1 MNVQNAC
8 REVVSE
14 VDGSLGCIVIDMQT
28 GLTVASECRQGAAL
42 NEAMIGLV
50 AVISTN
56 MFSGRMI
63 RRFEELLDRPD
74 SPATGFVREVQM
86 TTAQTNQF
94 MSAIPG
100 WRGGLLVLITDKS
113 VSLGLGWMAVHR
125 IVDRLS
131 ASPAASPPAAD
142 ALPPHPAPEPRAPHA
157 EPFWEPSPTPS
168 APIPQ
173 APFAPPLHGQPS
185 ALPSSPVMVEDR
197 PRQAPDARDASYRFD
212 RPLDDRAPP
221 AAPLGNAPAAPLEDP
236 APTGPTA
243 PRVVPPLTAEELPVR
258 EQTPEEPG
266 AQAQAAKALA
276 AEVLVATTREA
287 EMEETPPAAA
297 AKKPSVKKAPAG
309 ARMNMFA
316 SRKKKRGAK

>member
-1 MNVQNAC
+1 MNVQSAC

-100 WRGGLLVLITDKS
+100 WQGGLLVLITDKS

-142 ALPPHPAPEPRAPHA
+142 ALPPHPVPEPRAPHA
-157 EPFWEPSPTPS
+157 ELLREPSSTPS
-168 APIPQ
+168 APVPQ

-197 PRQAPDARDASYRFD
+197 PHQAPGASYRFD
-212 RPLDDRAPP
+212 RPLDDRVPP
-221 AAPLGNAPAAPLEDP
+221 AVTLGNAPAAPFEAP
-236 APTGPTA
+236 APTA
-243 PRVVPPLTAEELPVR
+243 PREAPPLTAEALPVR

-276 AEVLVATTREA
+276 AEVLAATTREA
-287 EMEETPPAAA
+287 EMEEAAPPAAA

>member
-1 MNVQNAC
+1 MNVQSAC

-63 RRFEELLDRPD
+63 RRFEELLDRPEP
-74 SPATGFVREVQM
+74 SATGFVREVQM

-131 ASPAASPPAAD
+131 ASPATSPPAAD
-142 ALPPHPAPEPRAPHA
+142 ALPPHPAPEPRAPLA
-157 EPFWEPSPTPS
+157 EPFREPSSRPS
-168 APIPQ
+168 APVPHT
-173 APFAPPLHGQPS
+173 PFAPPLHGQPS
-185 ALPSSPVMVEDR
+185 APPSSPVVEEGR
-197 PRQAPDARDASYRFD
+197 PYQAPGASYRFD
-212 RPLDDRAPP
+212 RPQDDRAPP
-221 AAPLGNAPAAPLEDP
+221 VAPLGSAPAAPLEYP
-236 APTGPTA
+236 APREA
-243 PRVVPPLTAEELPVR
+243 EAPPLAAEAPPVR
-258 EQTPEEPG
+258 AQTPADPG

-276 AEVLVATTREA
+276 AEVLAVTTREA
-287 EMEETPPAAA
+287 EMEEAPPVAA